1 MIILIRHGEAT
12 HHTEHLTGGWTD
24 SLLTE
29 KGREQMQALAKK
41 LAVDFA
47 GNEIDFLILAGNL
60 KRAAESA
67 DIIAA
72 TLGKTGHVEYTSYL
86 KEKNNGLAAGMTEDE
101 AKKYFRKP
109 ASDAEIHHRNYPG
122 GDTRHECYLRNTTGL
137 WNACDM
143 ENENL
148 IIVAHKGT
156 VQNIIFRW
164 LGLDMAKVVEQNLS
178 VDIAPASVTI
188 LGHNK
193 WNEHCIFRLNDV
205 SHLNQDAGFGVFAFK
220 YKKK

>member
-47 GNEIDFLILAGNL
+47 GKEIDFRILASNL

-72 TLGKTGHVEYTSYL
+72 ALGKTGQVEYTSYL
-86 KEKNNGLAAGMTEDE
+86 KEKNKGLAAGMTEDE

-109 ASDAEIHHRNYPG
+109 ASDAEIHHRN
-122 GDTRHECYLRNTTGL
+122 
-137 WNACDM
+137 
-143 ENENL
+143 
-148 IIVAHKGT
+148 
-156 VQNIIFRW
+156 
-164 LGLDMAKVVEQNLS
+164 
-178 VDIAPASVTI
+178 
-188 LGHNK
+188 
-193 WNEHCIFRLNDV
+193 
-205 SHLNQDAGFGVFAFK
+205 
-220 YKKK
+220 